1 MIKLDCGLFK
11 KGGKQMTQFVHLHV
25 HTQYSLLDGAIRL
38 PDLIAKAKE
47 FGMPAVTMTDHGN
60 LFGVIEFYEMAI
72 ANNLK
77 PIIGCEVYLSG
88 DHKKKAG
95 KEKLAHLLLLVENE
109 IGYRNLLKL
118 VSISH
123 LEGFYYKPRLD
134 KKLLA
139 KFHEGLIALTACLH
153 GEIPTWLSQGN
164 YEEAKQALES
174 YIDIFG
180 KENLF
185 LELQANGLP
194 EQIVVNKEL
203 VKLAK
208 EYGLPVVATNDCH
221 YLRKEDA
228 SAHDILLCI
237 QTGKNI
243 NDKNRMRFPTQ
254 EFYFKST
261 QEMIQAFAEM
271 PEAIKNTLLIA
282 ERCNLK
288 LELNNY
294 HFPLFPVPEGESLES
309 YLCNQAKKGLAHKLK
324 RRGLNEAAQRPYWER
339 LAYELKVIN
348 QMGFA
353 SYFLIVADFIN
364 QAKKKGIP
372 VGPGRGSAAGSLVA
386 YALDI
391 TEIDPLVYGLLF
403 ERFLN
408 PERKSMPDIDT
419 DICMARREEVL
430 KYVAQKYGGK
440 EHVAQIITF
449 GKMQARAVVRDVGRA
464 LDMPYQEVDKI
475 AKLIPP
481 VINITL
487 EEAINSEPK
496 LQELATQDP
505 KVRQL
510 LEIAKALEGLPR
522 HASTHAAGVV
532 ISDDKPLV
540 HYLPLYRGTKGEV
553 VTQFDMKGVEKVGLI
568 KFDFLGLKTLT
579 VIDKTLALIKKH
591 KGKTLDLSQIPL
603 DDKLTYRLLCKGDT
617 TGVFQLES
625 SGMKELLRRLKPNCF
640 EDLIAL
646 IALYRPGP
654 LESGMVED
662 FINRKHGKTSIKYP
676 LPQLE
681 PILKE
686 TYGVILYQEQ
696 VMRIAVALAGYTL
709 GQADNL
715 RKAMGKKKPELMA
728 AERSRFIEGAVK
740 NGISQEKAEYIFN
753 LIEKFAG
760 YGFNKSHST
769 AYALIAYR
777 TAYLKAHYPL
787 EFMAALLTCEM
798 GSMDEVVKY
807 VITCRDKGIEILSP
821 DINHSELDFIV
832 EDEKIRF
839 SLAAI
844 KNVGAAAVP
853 YILKA
858 RKERPFSSLQDFC
871 ERVDLQKV
879 NKRVIESLIK
889 AGAFDCFGAKRAQL
903 MAILPEAMEKAQLK
917 KRQAN
922 AMQLSLFS
930 LEQKQDTELGLPNI
944 DEWPED
950 VRLSYEKEA
959 LGFYLTGHPLKG
971 YEDTLKELSNTNTE
985 EIKNLADRTPVM
997 LGGIVAEFKEISS
1010 KKGERMAFVTL
1021 EDTRGKIEVVIFS
1034 NLYREARSYF
1044 TADQPLFITG
1054 HISKDENAIKVIADK
1069 VYFLA
1074 EAREKMKDLI
1084 TQKKV
1089 SKPVRSNGNN
1099 DHQVKIVLQEEKIE
1113 RRQLL
1118 GLKNILQ
1125 QHQGK
1130 CPVYL
1135 ELQPANMLVAL
1146 PPYLRVKPTRE
1157 FIKKINDILRYEA
1170 VEIKSHKG

>member
-1 MIKLDCGLFK
+1 MN
-11 KGGKQMTQFVHLHV
+11 QFVHLHV

-38 PDLIAKAKE
+38 PDLMAKVKE
-47 FGMPAVTMTDHGN
+47 FGMPAVAMTDHGN
-60 LFGVIEFYEMAI
+60 LFGVIEFYEMAL
-72 ANNLK
+72 ANELK
-77 PIIGCEVYLSG
+77 PIIGCEVYLSA

-95 KEKLAHLLLLVENE
+95 KEKLAHLVLLAENE
-109 IGYRNLLKL
+109 TGYHNLLKL

-134 KKLLA
+134 KALLA
-139 KFHEGLIALTACLH
+139 QYHEGLIALTACLH
-153 GEIPTWLSQGN
+153 GEIPTWLTQGN
-164 YEEAKQALES
+164 YEAAKQALES

-185 LELQANGLP
+185 LELQANGIP
-194 EQIVVNKEL
+194 EQAVVNEGL
-203 VKLAK
+203 VKLAR
-208 EYGLPVVATNDCH
+208 ECGLPLVATNDCH

-228 SAHDILLCI
+228 AAHEILLCI

-243 NDKNRMRFPTQ
+243 NDKNRMRFSTPD
-254 EFYFKST
+254 FYFKSP
-261 QEMIQAFAEM
+261 QEMIQTFAEI
-271 PEAIKNTLLIA
+271 PEAIKNTLVIA

-294 HFPLFPVPEGESLES
+294 HFPLFPVPEGETLETF
-309 YLCNQAKKGLAHKLK
+309 LCNQAKKGLARKLK
-324 RRGLNEAAQRPYWER
+324 ASGLNKEAQRPYWER
-339 LAYELKVIN
+339 LEYELKIIN

-353 SYFLIVADFIN
+353 GYFLIVADFIN
-364 QAKKKGIP
+364 HAKKKGIP

-391 TEIDPLVYGLLF
+391 TEIDPLMYGLLF

-430 KYVAQKYGGK
+430 KYVARKYGGK

-481 VINITL
+481 VLNITL
-487 EEAINSEPK
+487 EEAINQEPK
-496 LQELATQDP
+496 LQELAEQDP

-510 LEIAKALEGLPR
+510 LNIAKALEGLPR

-532 ISDDKPLV
+532 ISDDKPLM

-579 VIDKTLALIKKH
+579 VIDKTLNLIKKH
-591 KGKTLDLSQIPL
+591 KGKTLNLSQIPL
-603 DDKLTYRLLCKGDT
+603 DDKLTYKLLCRGDT
-617 TGVFQLES
+617 AGVFQLES

-740 NGISQEKAEYIFN
+740 NGIPKEKAEYIFN

-807 VITCRDKGIEILSP
+807 VIACRDKGIEILPP
-821 DINHSELDFIV
+821 DINRSELDFVV
-832 EDEKIRF
+832 EDGKIRF
-839 SLAAI
+839 SLAAV
-844 KNVGAAAVP
+844 KNVGTAAVP

-858 RKERPFSSLQDFC
+858 RQQKPFISLQDFC

-879 NKRVIESLIK
+879 NKRVMESLIK
-889 AGAFDCFGAKRAQL
+889 AGAFDCFGVKRAQL
-903 MAILPEAMEKAQLK
+903 MAVLPEIMEKTQLK

-922 AMQLSLFS
+922 VVQLSLFS
-930 LEQKQDTELGLPNI
+930 LGEAEDKDVALPNI

-950 VRLSYEKEA
+950 VRLAYEKEA

-985 EIKNLADRTPVM
+985 EIKDLADCTPVM
-997 LGGIVAEFKEISS
+997 LGGMVAGFKEINS

-1021 EDTRGKIEVVIFS
+1021 EDTRGKVEVVIFS
-1034 NLYREARSYF
+1034 NLYREARSYL
-1044 TADQPLFITG
+1044 TTDQPLFITG
-1054 HISKDENAIKVIADK
+1054 HISKDENATKIIADK

-1084 TQKKV
+1084 AQKKV
-1089 SKPVRSNGNN
+1089 SRSVRTNSKNGY
-1099 DHQVKIVLQEEKIE
+1099 QVKIVLKEGKIE
-1113 RRQLL
+1113 RKHLL
-1118 GLKNILQ
+1118 NLKGILQ
-1125 QHQGK
+1125 QHQGR

-1135 ELQPANMLVAL
+1135 ELQPADMLVAL
-1146 PPYLRVKPTRE
+1146 PPYLRVKPTRK
-1157 FIKKINDILRYEA
+1157 FINEINHILGYEA
-1170 VEIKSHKG
+1170 VEISTRKSNG